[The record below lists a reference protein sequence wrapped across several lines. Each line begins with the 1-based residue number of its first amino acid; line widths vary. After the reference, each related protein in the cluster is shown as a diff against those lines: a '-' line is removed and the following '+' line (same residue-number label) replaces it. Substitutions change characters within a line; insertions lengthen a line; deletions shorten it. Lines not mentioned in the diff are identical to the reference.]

1 MDFRKIS
8 NIIIYCLLEN
18 LYLQN
23 LDHLLSCCNDKHFRD
38 SIFLVNE
45 ISSGSLIYLSG
56 LVGLYLFY
64 ITCISLALAIINPDW

>member
-1 MDFRKIS
+1 MDFLKFF

-23 LDHLLSCCNDKHFRD
+23 LDHLFSFCNDQHFRD
-38 SIFLVNE
+38 GIFFVNE
-45 ISSGSLIYLSG
+45 ISNGSLIYLSG